1 MTTFTHTPVLAQDA
15 WYVVHCQPLKERY
28 AALLLHEQY
37 GATTYFPTIIRHF
50 RGRVQ
55 DVSLFPRYLFVRTN
69 LQTVSV
75 SDINTTPGVVRLV
88 TFEDHP
94 QPLADATI
102 KALHQQ
108 VEQIN
113 EQGGLDYMHVEPG
126 DSVRIVSGPLAG
138 LEGIFVGPTSPSR
151 RVRILLEF
159 MGRLNNIDID
169 RDDIQADQGEQP
181 PKRPRRTRGKGRVIT
196 P

>member
-1 MTTFTHTPVLAQDA
+1 MTTSTHTPVSAQDT

-37 GATTYFPTIIRHF
+37 GVATYFPMITRHV

-69 LQTVSV
+69 LQVISV

-88 TFEDHP
+88 AFEDHP

-113 EQGGLDYMHVEPG
+113 EQGGLDYLHVEPG
-126 DSVRIVSGPLAG
+126 DIVRIVSGPLAG

-169 RDDIQADQGEQP
+169 RDDIQADQGKQP
-181 PKRPRRTRGKGRVIT
+181 SKRPRRTRGKGRIIT